1 MDAFL
6 DSVLTWLKSVS
17 VPARMDADTYRA
29 GLALLEDSFRKN
41 FVPRLARPPYNPR
54 KCRLLWIQ
62 LRYVASKAC
71 AAVPSSATV
80 PAPAAVAKTA
90 TKEGKPRY
98 FATPWSEIKVSRLDW
113 ELLPDMLKA
122 AWFRKGKLFNEAAA
136 SHRKLALANFGKD
149 PRDLSASDLSENARL
164 AASVLGNFEEI
175 NHIWKQI
182 DYYVENK
189 RLMPEETKKAPEAI
203 DTIEKANRKL
213 HVRRSNLHTYRSR
226 LAKVE
231 DPEQRKRL
239 YQKLASLE
247 QEIEDLVALKKQ
259 LKRNGNKQ

>member
-71 AAVPSSATV
+71 AAVPVSARV
-80 PAPAAVAKTA
+80 SAPAAVAKTA
-90 TKEGKPRY
+90 PKEEKPRY

-113 ELLPDMLKA
+113 ELLPDTLKA

-164 AASVLGNFEEI
+164 AALLLDNFKEI

-189 RLMPEETKKAPEAI
+189 SLMPEETKAPEVI
-203 DTIEKANRKL
+203 DTIEKANKKL

-259 LKRNGNKQ
+259 MKRHGIKQ

>member
-6 DSVLTWLKSVS
+6 DSVLSWLKSVS
-17 VPARMDADTYRA
+17 APARMDAETYRE
-29 GLALLEDSFRKN
+29 GIDLLGRSFRKG
-41 FVPRLARPPYNPR
+41 FVPRLRPPCNPR

-71 AAVPSSATV
+71 AAVPVSPTG
-80 PAPAAVAKTA
+80 PAVATKTDS
-90 TKEGKPRY
+90 KEEKPRY

-113 ELLPDMLKA
+113 ELLPDTLKA

-136 SHRKLALANFGKD
+136 SHRRLALSNFGKD
-149 PRDLSASDLSENARL
+149 PRDIPASCLEENARL

-189 RLMPEETKKAPEAI
+189 RLMPEETKKAPEVI
-203 DTIEKANRKL
+203 DTIEKANKKL

-259 LKRNGNKQ
+259 MKRHGIKQ